1 MRPRSS
7 LLLSDVC
14 QLGDGAHASVKRV
27 ENGIPY
33 LTSKNMGPGYLKL
46 DGVDHISSAD
56 FENLF
61 PNKSKSITRLR
72 EGDVLTGIIGT
83 FNNLYLYTANDFFG
97 ISSAIAI
104 LRPDPSRLVPK
115 YLFYYL
121 SSPRLQA
128 LKEGVASGSVQ
139 GYTNLKV
146 VGSLPIELP
155 SLQEQLAVTEI
166 LGALDDKI
174 AANTKL
180 DSLATETLAAGFK
193 SMVPLTKQVVSF
205 KEIATVT
212 KGVSYRSVDLVE
224 STSALVTL
232 KSFDRTGGYA
242 LRGLKDYAGPHKPAQ
257 VITPGEIVVAQTDL
271 TQAAEVVGRA
281 MRVPPSS
288 KHEKL
293 IASLDLAIIRPLE
306 GIPVEF
312 LLGLLLEGK
321 FRAHCQSRTS
331 GTTVLHLASD
341 AIPSFRVPLVAKEVQ
356 VAYAHFA
363 KPLLELRESLA
374 LENESLA
381 RTRDTLLPQL
391 MSGKLRV
398 RDAEKTVEAVV

>member
-1 MRPRSS
+1 VSGWIKTTIG
-7 LLLSDVC
+7 DVVTF
-14 QLGDGAHASVKRV
+14 QRGFD
-27 ENGIPY
+27 
-33 LTSKNMGPGYLKL
+33 
-46 DGVDHISSAD
+46 
-56 FENLF
+56 
-61 PNKSKSITRLR
+61 ITRKTQQ
-72 EGDVLTGIIGT
+72 EGLVPVVSSG
-83 FNNLYLYTANDFFG
+83 G
-97 ISSAIAI
+97 ISSFHNESAAEGPGVVIGRKGTLGKVFFLETDYWPHDTTLWVKDFKGNWPKFVYYFMTQLDVSFLDAGSANPTLNRNHLHPLKAHWPHLADQKAIT
-104 LRPDPSRLVPK
+104 DV
-115 YLFYYL
+115 
-121 SSPRLQA
+121 
-128 LKEGVASGSVQ
+128 
-139 GYTNLKV
+139 
-146 VGSLPIELP
+146 
-155 SLQEQLAVTEI
+155 

-193 SMVPLTKQVVSF
+193 LMVPLTDESISF
-205 KEIATVT
+205 KEVATVT

-232 KSFDRTGGYA
+232 KSFERTGGYA
-242 LRGLKDYAGPHKPAQ
+242 PRGLKDYAGPYKPAQ
-257 VITPGEIVVAQTDL
+257 VIAPGEIVVAQTDL

-288 KHEKL
+288 RHETL

-306 GIPVEF
+306 GIPVEY
-312 LLGLLLEGK
+312 LLGLLLDGK
-321 FRAHCQSRTS
+321 FRDHCRSRTS

-341 AIPSFRVPLVAKEVQ
+341 AIPSFLVPVVAKEAQ

-363 KPLLELRESLA
+363 RPLLEIRESLA

-398 RDAEKTVEAVV
+398 RDAEKTVEAVI